1 MTEKTKKLVLAALMC
16 ALTCVA
22 TMVIRIPTPTMGYI
36 HPGDALV
43 LPCAFLLGP
52 VPGALAAGIGSMPSK
67 RGFGCRQL
75 SQHPQFSSAN
85 SSPK

>member
-43 LPCAFLLGP
+43 LLCAFLLGP
-52 VPGALAAGIGSMPSK
+52 VPGALAAGICSLDTCPMCRPPLSSRPSP
-67 RGFGCRQL
+67 RFWL
-75 SQHPQFSSAN
+75 V
-85 SSPK
+85 